1 MTILDGAVKQL
12 QFPTIHWNKAPASP
26 HQNMQFPMHPLPL
39 APTGFHWKCV
49 GFVPV
54 FYPVCCATMKAV
66 GRGECRWRACCDLAE
81 RNVRLILQGKVN
93 ERRAVELAED
103 LWQYCP
109 TAAMY
114 AQWLLDA
121 RDELPPIGH
130 SDRRQKLRERR
141 RAMQAGASPPTT
153 R

>member
-1 MTILDGAVKQL
+1 
-12 QFPTIHWNKAPASP
+12 
-26 HQNMQFPMHPLPL
+26 MQFTMHPLTM
-39 APTGFHWKCV
+39 APTGFHWQCV

-66 GRGECRWRACCDLAE
+66 RRGECRWRACSDLAE
-81 RNVRLILQGKVN
+81 RNVRLILHGKVD

-103 LWQYCP
+103 LQQYCP

-114 AQWLLDA
+114 AQWLLDT

-130 SDRRQKLRERR
+130 GDRRNKLRERR
-141 RAMQAGASPPTT
+141 RQARATQPTM

>member
-1 MTILDGAVKQL
+1 MIIQDCAVKQF
-12 QFPTIHWNKAPASP
+12 QFPTIYWNKVPASP
-26 HQNMQFPMHPLPL
+26 AENAVSMHPLPL
-39 APTGFHWKCV
+39 APTGFHWTCV

-54 FYPVCCATMKAV
+54 FYPVCHATMKAV
-66 GRGECRWRACCDLAE
+66 GRSECRWRACCDLAE

-130 SDRRQKLRERR
+130 SNRRQKLRERR

>member
-1 MTILDGAVKQL
+1 MIIQEGAVKQL
-12 QFPTIHWNKAPASP
+12 QVPTIFGIKRLRS
-26 HQNMQFPMHPLPL
+26 HQKMQFSMHPLPL
-39 APTGFHWKCV
+39 APFGFQWKCV

-54 FYPVCCATMKAV
+54 FYPVCQATMKAV
-66 GRGECRWRACCDLAE
+66 GCGECRLRACCDLAE
-81 RNVRLILQGKVN
+81 RNVRLILQGKED

-103 LWQYCP
+103 LRQYCP

-114 AQWLLDA
+114 AQWLLDT